1 VDRLAEDHANAR
13 RLAEGLAELPGVEID
28 LRRVETNI
36 LVFGVPDAYGL
47 CGALYERGIQ
57 LAPLGPRR
65 LRAVTHLDVDAE
77 GIERA
82 LTAFRQVLAG

>member
-1 VDRLAEDHANAR
+1 
-13 RLAEGLAELPGVEID
+13 
-28 LRRVETNI
+28 
-36 LVFGVPDAYGL
+36 VPDAYGL